1 MAKDSLSLEQFISLC
16 DDINGVYIQK
26 SGKDYLNAL
35 SHIFPLNNK
44 NDKPFNLTDIKM
56 QPTLNDFSFSGKE
69 DFIFICNLRASPLE
83 IKEGVRKNETIQAFD
98 FVDKNAKNI
107 FNQALGVAYILT
119 CKIDNKEHIIKF
131 GQSRTTFKKRLGSYN
146 CGVVNNWRTASTT
159 NIKMLQSL
167 VATRATLNLYL
178 YDCSDEV
185 MIIEWRGEKSVP
197 FASPKSLA
205 VEDIM
210 IKKFMSQF
218 GTKPLANIQSDATQ
232 VKQDLQ
238 DTFKAAQKN
247 KSITLSSDE

>member
-83 IKEGVRKNETIQAFD
+83 IKEGVRKNEKIQ
-98 FVDKNAKNI
+98 
-107 FNQALGVAYILT
+107 AYILT
-119 CKIDNKEHIIKF
+119 CYIENKEHIIKF